1 MKTHY
6 LLIGLLSTMT
16 IMSFKPLKTEKMK
29 KVQSYTTS
37 VTIQLPAQKVWSL
50 IFKEYGS
57 VQDYAYQIHK
67 SEYINGYNESG
78 ENCERICFLD
88 HKKTTYYKEKMLNVD
103 TVKMSYTNVM
113 TEVGKLPIVPNI
125 SKTEFKVKILS
136 NNSCE
141 LIANSEYRTKPA
153 FIGAIFK
160 SKFKS
165 TMTDYLISVASYA
178 QTGVPVNK
186 ENFKKIKKDYL
197 TSQTK

>member
-1 MKTHY
+1 
-6 LLIGLLSTMT
+6 
-16 IMSFKPLKTEKMK
+16 
-29 KVQSYTTS
+29 
-37 VTIQLPAQKVWSL
+37 
-50 IFKEYGS
+50 
-57 VQDYAYQIHK
+57 
-67 SEYINGYNESG
+67 
-78 ENCERICFLD
+78 
-88 HKKTTYYKEKMLNVD
+88 MLNVD